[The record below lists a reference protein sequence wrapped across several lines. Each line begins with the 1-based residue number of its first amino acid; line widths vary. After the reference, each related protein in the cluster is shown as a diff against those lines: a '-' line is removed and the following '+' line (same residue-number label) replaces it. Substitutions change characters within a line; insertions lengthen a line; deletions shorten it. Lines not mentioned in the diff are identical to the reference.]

1 MTYEL
6 IYILNPKLT
15 EEEAE
20 KKSAELKSMVEGKVE
35 TIVRDDFWGKKKLAY
50 PIKNHADGYY
60 VLIEFK
66 ADTQKVEEID
76 KDLRPREN
84 VIRFLVTRIDE
95 KMEAAR
101 KAAMKRQEE
110 RKEEAEKK
118 EKSATTKKEE
128 EKEKK
133 VEDEKIAKE
142 IKDKDKSDLKDLDKK
157 IEEILDEDIA

>member
-20 KKSAELKSMVEGKVE
+20 KKAAELKSMVGSKAE
-35 TIVRDDFWGKKKLAY
+35 TIVREDFWGKKKLAY
-50 PIKNHADGYY
+50 PIKKHDNGYY

-66 ADTQKVEEID
+66 ADTQKVAEID
-76 KDLRPREN
+76 KDLRPRES

-101 KAAMKRQEE
+101 KAAMKRQAE

-118 EKSATTKKEE
+118 ERPISTKKEE
-128 EKEKK
+128 EKEKE

-142 IKDKDKSDLKDLDKK
+142 IKGKDKSDLKDLDKK